1 MINEINQV
9 IIARDEQ
16 INQETIG
23 EILFSEKWVEKLV
36 KYTESD
42 YYRSSDDVAIFV
54 KADTSSRKICLKLL
68 SEKSGAVPVNLFK
81 TSVLPKKLLRI
92 LIDLIMMHKLPPPP
106 LTNLFSCVET
116 NQKEIN
122 TINKMIV
129 KTVHVMTLNTFT
141 ILWFILRIRPV

>member
-36 KYTESD
+36 QYTESD

-92 LIDLIMMHKLPPPP
+92 LIDLIMMHKLPPP
-106 LTNLFSCVET
+106 L
-116 NQKEIN
+116 
-122 TINKMIV
+122 
-129 KTVHVMTLNTFT
+129 
-141 ILWFILRIRPV
+141 